1 MAEILNLEDTLERIN
16 HDTALC
22 LAVLK
27 EFARSHRADPS
38 HMERLIES
46 DHIDEALKQ
55 AHSMKGIALNLG
67 AHQLSEAAKTLEQ
80 GLKSQDFA
88 QLSKL
93 QSEFAHSH
101 QLTLTEIEKAIAQLE
116 ESQNIVTSGSTLS
129 AAEIH
134 KDIQLAQIAFD
145 NDYAEALSLIEELCN
160 RVSAQ
165 QLPEL
170 HQLLDTMRI
179 FDVLASKQMLAQLVE
194 QTGSHS

>member
-27 EFARSHRADPS
+27 EFVHSHRAAPS
-38 HMERLIES
+38 QMEHLIKKH
-46 DHIDEALKQ
+46 HIDEALKH

-67 AHQLSEAAKTLEQ
+67 AHQLSEAAKAMELALKNQ
-80 GLKSQDFA
+80 GFA
-88 QLSKL
+88 QLNKL

-101 QLTLTEIEKAIAQLE
+101 QLTLTEIEKAIVQLE

-129 AAEIH
+129 AAEIY

-179 FDVLASKQMLAQLVE
+179 FDVLAAKQMLAQLVE

>member
-27 EFARSHRADPS
+27 EFTRSHHADPS
-38 HMERLIES
+38 EMEHLIKKNHV
-46 DHIDEALKQ
+46 DDALTK

-67 AHQLSEAAKTLEQ
+67 AYQLSEAAKALELA
-80 GLKSQDFA
+80 LKNQEFA
-88 QLSKL
+88 QLNNL

-101 QLTLTEIEKAIAQLE
+101 QLTLAEIESAIALLE
-116 ESQNIVTSGSTLS
+116 EKQNVVTSGSTLNLK
-129 AAEIH
+129 EIH
-134 KDIQLAQIAFD
+134 QDIQLAQIAFD
-145 NDYAEALSLIEELCN
+145 NDYAEALNLVEVLCN
-160 RVSAQ
+160 RVSVQ

-170 HQLLDTMRI
+170 HQLLDSMRI
-179 FDVLASKQMLAQLVE
+179 FDVLTAKQILAQLVD